1 MLLLPSSWLN
11 IVLISCKIRNTVR
24 PVGDET
30 LMPTATVEEAGS
42 RYYLGPGE
50 FREDAK
56 THLEDS

>member
-1 MLLLPSSWLN
+1 M
-11 IVLISCKIRNTVR
+11 R

-42 RYYLGPGE
+42 HYYLGPGE
-50 FREDAK
+50 FPEDAK